1 MGILCSHLT
10 FGTQQTN
17 TLHMKL
23 QAIPSI
29 AIATL
34 LVLTIV
40 TVQSQPKPAIT
51 AVAKTTGYAPVNGLK
66 MYYEVYG
73 EGQPLLLIHGSYM
86 SIDLNYS
93 GMIPELAKKYKVIT
107 FELQG
112 HGRTADIDRPYSFA
126 GFADDAAGLL
136 KYLNIEKADVI
147 GYSLGATIA
156 VETAIKYP
164 AMVGKLVF
172 ISSTYKM
179 DGWSPATR
187 QIFGMI
193 KHEFFEHTPLK
204 TEYVR
209 LAPDTSHW
217 RAFINKLSKFDAEP
231 FDLGADNVKGI
242 KSPVLMITGDNDG
255 LDLNQVADMYKLLG
269 GGVNGDMG
277 GIPKSKLAIIPG
289 KSHVTLM
296 MDTPKLLAY
305 ISPFL
310 EGKN

>member
-1 MGILCSHLT
+1 
-10 FGTQQTN
+10 
-17 TLHMKL
+17 MKL
-23 QAIPSI
+23 QAIPRI
-29 AIATL
+29 AL
-34 LVLTIV
+34 LALLLLI
-40 TVQSQPKPAIT
+40 TVNMQAQPTAAQT
-51 AVAKTTGYAPVNGLK
+51 AAVAKTTGYAPVNGLK

-112 HGRTADIDRPYSFA
+112 HGRTADIERPYSFA
-126 GFADDAAGLL
+126 GFADDVAGLL
-136 KYLNIEKADVI
+136 KHLNIEKADVV

-156 VETAIKYP
+156 LETAIKYP
-164 AMVGKLVF
+164 AMVNRLVF

-179 DGWSPATR
+179 EGWSQATR

-193 KHEFFEHTPLK
+193 KPEFFEHTPLK

-217 RAFINKLSKFDAEP
+217 RTFVTKLSKFGAEP
-231 FDLGADNVKGI
+231 FDLGADNVKAI

-255 LDLNQVADMYKLLG
+255 LDLNQVADMYRLLG
-269 GGVNGDMG
+269 GSVNGDMA
-277 GIPKSKLAIIPG
+277 GIPKSRLAIIPG